1 MSSQLKLLTR
11 TFRSIA
17 TYVHTITYLCVWWS
31 MGFYSGINPA
41 GKTSGPPKRPAIPQ
55 ALDPSN
61 HLRKLM
67 WPMDVPKAARYALAY
82 PDIPLRLCTTKIY
95 QDLSS
100 ISSRPLDLD
109 DAITSHLSDWRFHP
123 NHPSLKCNCKPCP
136 WHLLPPCGTA
146 SHALFRR
153 MW

>member
-67 WPMDVPKAARYALAY
+67 WPMDVPKAARYSLAY

-109 DAITSHLSDWRFHP
+109 ISLWDLAYDTSLPKASNQKHLWQRHKDMVQGCHHEPLIR
-123 NHPSLKCNCKPCP
+123 LEV
-136 WHLLPPCGTA
+136 PP
-146 SHALFRR
+146 
-153 MW
+153 